1 MEDGATT
8 THRAQLRDLI
18 SVGLEQ
24 ISEAHREILVLR
36 EIEEL
41 SYEEIAQAI
50 GVPKGTVM
58 SRLFHARRKLLEV
71 IQPMLEEE
79 DIYVGS

>member
-1 MEDGATT
+1 M
-8 THRAQLRDLI
+8 
-18 SVGLEQ
+18 
-24 ISEAHREILVLR
+24 LR

-41 SYEEIAQAI
+41 SYEEIAEAI

-71 IQPMLEEE
+71 MQPMLERE
-79 DIYVGS
+79 DIHVEG

>member
-1 MEDGATT
+1 MEDGATA
-8 THRAQLRDLI
+8 THRGQLRELI
-18 SVGLEQ
+18 NLGLAQ

-41 SYEEIAQAI
+41 SYEEIAQTI